1 MAESWLLI
9 VGIVDDARNDGL
21 GDPVKP
27 AVYIPFTLNMWQ
39 GTQILVRSEVPPL
52 TLLHAVQK
60 QLAAVNP
67 DQQTYSMARDLET
80 WITDL
85 PEWQQERL
93 AAWIFGILAWLALAL
108 AAVGLYS
115 VVSYVVAQRTNE
127 FGIRMA
133 LGAQPTQVMRIV
145 FASTVVSVGSG
156 IAAGLALTLMMNRIL
171 ESWAGGNA
179 RDPIILVGGALLLSL
194 VAMVACAVPA
204 RHASRLDP
212 MVALRNE

>member
-52 TLLHAVQK
+52 TLLRTVQK

-67 DQQTYSMARDLET
+67 DQQTYSIARDLET
-80 WITDL
+80 RITDL

-93 AAWIFGILAWLALAL
+93 AAWIFGIW
-108 AAVGLYS
+108 
-115 VVSYVVAQRTNE
+115 R
-127 FGIRMA
+127 R
-133 LGAQPTQVMRIV
+133 
-145 FASTVVSVGSG
+145 
-156 IAAGLALTLMMNRIL
+156 
-171 ESWAGGNA
+171 W
-179 RDPIILVGGALLLSL
+179 
-194 VAMVACAVPA
+194 
-204 RHASRLDP
+204 H
-212 MVALRNE
+212 

>member
-9 VGIVDDARNDGL
+9 VGIVDEARNDGL

-85 PEWQQERL
+85 PESHQEPL
-93 AAWIFGILAWLALAL
+93 PSLVSGILAQLALA
-108 AAVGLYS
+108 
-115 VVSYVVAQRTNE
+115 
-127 FGIRMA
+127 
-133 LGAQPTQVMRIV
+133 
-145 FASTVVSVGSG
+145 
-156 IAAGLALTLMMNRIL
+156 
-171 ESWAGGNA
+171 
-179 RDPIILVGGALLLSL
+179 
-194 VAMVACAVPA
+194 
-204 RHASRLDP
+204 
-212 MVALRNE
+212 